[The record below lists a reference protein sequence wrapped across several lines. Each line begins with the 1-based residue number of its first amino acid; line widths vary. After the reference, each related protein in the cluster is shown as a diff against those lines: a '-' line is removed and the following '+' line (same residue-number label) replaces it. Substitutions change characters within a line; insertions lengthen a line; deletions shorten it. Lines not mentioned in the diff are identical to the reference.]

1 MVFFLGIL
9 KLVLKNVIISNFQIL
24 LAPLIGLLNHKH
36 IHILSYPHLFLQLFL
51 YITFTQG
58 NHW

>member
-24 LAPLIGLLNHKH
+24 LAPLIGLQNHKP
-36 IHILSYPHLFLQLFL
+36 IHILSYPYLFLQLCL
-51 YITFTQG
+51 YITFTQAY
-58 NHW
+58 HW